1 MDGRSGNAAGGA
13 GVDQGLRDRL
23 KPLLQGLVW
32 TKGLKEGLLSWREV
46 VLGEV
51 RGVVKAV
58 CC

>member
-1 MDGRSGNAAGGA
+1 MDGRSGNTAGGA
-13 GVDQGLRDRL
+13 GVDQELRDRL
-23 KPLLQGLVW
+23 QLLLQGLVW

-46 VLGEV
+46 VLGKV